1 MSINL
6 NFEIILLLLAI
17 LASNGFIY
25 SLTIFNLNKSNSSE
39 NISVITNN
47 SKSEK
52 DVLGLTLLISS
63 NPLRITSSE
72 SSSSNPL
79 SVTSSES
86 SSSQTL
92 SVTSSESSSSNP
104 LSVTSSDTLVSE
116 DIFESENLIEEEFFN
131 EAPNTILIDTHEA
144 LICDNS
150 DVFDHTTS
158 LDSITILNSQSL
170 QEWREIVHDLHDLPF
185 NTPIGILQQIKFEEL
200 NILYSQDI
208 IEFAIT
214 QTELRLII
222 ELIPAMSLFR
232 PDINHFILT
241 IMSYYHL

>member
-6 NFEIILLLLAI
+6 NFEIVMLLYAI

-25 SLTIFNLNKSNSSE
+25 SLTFFNLKKSNSSE

-47 SKSEK
+47 YNSEK

-92 SVTSSESSSSNP
+92 SVTSS
-104 LSVTSSDTLVSE
+104 DTLVSE
-116 DIFESENLIEEEFFN
+116 DIFESENFIYEEILN
-131 EAPNTILIDTHEA
+131 EAPNTILVDTHEA
-144 LICDNS
+144 LICNNS
-150 DVFDHTTS
+150 DIFDHTTS

-170 QEWREIVHDLHDLPF
+170 QE
-185 NTPIGILQQIKFEEL
+185 
-200 NILYSQDI
+200 
-208 IEFAIT
+208 
-214 QTELRLII
+214 
-222 ELIPAMSLFR
+222 
-232 PDINHFILT
+232 
-241 IMSYYHL
+241 

>member
-1 MSINL
+1 MSIILNL
-6 NFEIILLLLAI
+6 NFETILLLLAI

-25 SLTIFNLNKSNSSE
+25 SLTIFTLNKSNSSE

-47 SKSEK
+47 SEK

-92 SVTSSESSSSNP
+92 SVTSS
-104 LSVTSSDTLVSE
+104 DTLVSE
-116 DIFESENLIEEEFFN
+116 DIFDSENFIDEEFMN
-131 EAPNTILIDTHEA
+131 EAPNTILIDTHEG

-150 DVFDHTTS
+150 DIFDHTTS

-222 ELIPAMSLFR
+222 ELIPALSLFR

>member
-1 MSINL
+1 MSIILNL
-6 NFEIILLLLAI
+6 NFETILLLLAI

-25 SLTIFNLNKSNSSE
+25 SLTIINLNKSNSSKK
-39 NISVITNN
+39 ISVLTNN
-47 SKSEK
+47 SEK
-52 DVLGLTLLISS
+52 DVLGLTSLISS
-63 NPLRITSSE
+63 NPLRIISSE

-92 SVTSSESSSSNP
+92 SVTSS
-104 LSVTSSDTLVSE
+104 DTLVSDE
-116 DIFESENLIEEEFFN
+116 IFDSENFLEEEIMN

-144 LICDNS
+144 LICNS
-150 DVFDHTTS
+150 SDIFDHTTS

-170 QEWREIVHDLHDLPF
+170 QQWREIVHDLHDLPF

-222 ELIPAMSLFR
+222 ELIPALSLFR

>member
-1 MSINL
+1 MNINFL
-6 NFEIILLLLAI
+6 MEIILILFVI

-25 SLTIFNLNKSNSSE
+25 SLTIFNLNKSNSSQ

-47 SKSEK
+47 SNSEK

-86 SSSQTL
+86 N
-92 SVTSSESSSSNP
+92 SSET

-116 DIFESENLIEEEFFN
+116 DIFDSENFIDEEIMN
-131 EAPNTILIDTHEA
+131 EAPNTILIDTHEG

-150 DVFDHTTS
+150 DIFDHTTS

-170 QEWREIVHDLHDLPF
+170 QE
-185 NTPIGILQQIKFEEL
+185 
-200 NILYSQDI
+200 
-208 IEFAIT
+208 
-214 QTELRLII
+214 
-222 ELIPAMSLFR
+222 
-232 PDINHFILT
+232 
-241 IMSYYHL
+241 